1 MFSVAMRMQN
11 VVQNLS
17 AIYLL
22 KYFLTMLEDGVVRM
36 FIDSCVEK
44 NINANKHR
52 LIVS

>member
-52 LIVS
+52 LTVS